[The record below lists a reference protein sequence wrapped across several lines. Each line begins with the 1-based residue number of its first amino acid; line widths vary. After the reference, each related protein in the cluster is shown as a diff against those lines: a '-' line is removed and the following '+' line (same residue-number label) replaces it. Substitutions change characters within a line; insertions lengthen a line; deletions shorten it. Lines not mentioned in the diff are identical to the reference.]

1 MLTTLPVLEGMGS
14 FEKTGSVESIAQGN
28 HKPCE
33 NSLTVQLQLQTDE
46 YVWV

>member
-1 MLTTLPVLEGMGS
+1 MLKKLEVL
-14 FEKTGSVESIAQGN
+14 KALQGN

-33 NSLTVQLQLQTDE
+33 NSLSLQLQLQTDE